1 MAKTVDNHS
10 TLEDFRRK
18 YNDLANEVGDKTGL
32 RTENTQTVVDA
43 INSIEDKTFFF
54 QEFQYLAT
62 ASQTRF
68 TGLDAFSNTLE
79 FRQQK
84 IQVYKNSEHLIEGDD
99 YTIGGYGALSGNTH
113 SIIDLVVAASLND
126 KITIYAFT
134 GSYLGVVDSTSG
146 SVGFFSE
153 TAANTIYNTNDSGII
168 LQGDGANKT
177 TVLESGYNIQFAG
190 TLYSEGNLT
199 MAPSTTLTVDA
210 LTDGTLT
217 IDGGSLTGA
226 SSIASTLFSGNLTG
240 NVTGNVT
247 GNLTGN
253 VTGDLTGDVTGD
265 LTGDVTGTVSSIS
278 NHSTTNLSEGTNQY
292 FTNSRADARIGL
304 ANLTDLSNVDIS
316 SPSNGQVLQY
326 NTSQSKWE
334 NAAAPET
341 YNNSDVENYISG
353 GNGISYS
360 SGVINAN
367 VTDGI
372 VIESDN
378 IQLDYETVSS
388 APSSVGSTSTGHLW
402 FVI

>member
-1 MAKTVDNHS
+1 M
-10 TLEDFRRK
+10 
-18 YNDLANEVGDKTGL
+18 
-32 RTENTQTVVDA
+32 
-43 INSIEDKTFFF
+43 
-54 QEFQYLAT
+54 
-62 ASQTRF
+62 
-68 TGLDAFSNTLE
+68 
-79 FRQQK
+79 
-84 IQVYKNSEHLIEGDD
+84 
-99 YTIGGYGALSGNTH
+99 
-113 SIIDLVVAASLND
+113 
-126 KITIYAFT
+126 
-134 GSYLGVVDSTSG
+134 GVVDSTSG

-199 MAPSTTLTVDA
+199 MASSTTLTVDA

-253 VTGDLTGDVTGD
+253 VTGDVTGD

-326 NTSQSKWE
+326 NTSLSKWE